1 MPVWGPSNLTG
12 GSEPKWG
19 RAGSGRKVPRVKKN
33 VKENLADSDVA
44 ADVGRVAAINLMLQ
58 QTHDKLTQTLQHMY
72 VCVNLPCAN
81 VRFEGQVI

>member
-1 MPVWGPSNLTG
+1 MTG

-33 VKENLADSDVA
+33 VKKNLADSDVA

-58 QTHDKLTQTLQHMY
+58 QTHDKLTQTLQHIY
-72 VCVNLPCAN
+72 ICVNLPCAKS
-81 VRFEGQVI
+81 VSPVP